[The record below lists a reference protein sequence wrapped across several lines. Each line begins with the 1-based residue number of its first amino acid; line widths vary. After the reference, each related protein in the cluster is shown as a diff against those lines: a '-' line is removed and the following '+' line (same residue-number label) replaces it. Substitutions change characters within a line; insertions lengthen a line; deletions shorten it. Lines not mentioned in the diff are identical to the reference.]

1 MRIGERLEQAYAT
14 NLDEIAAELAVHFEE
29 ARDVARAVAYLQR
42 AAETSRRRSAYPVA
56 EAQLRRALA
65 LLEQL
70 PISLRRA
77 ERETEIRMALGSL
90 LMAVRGWGSDEIG
103 THYDRAL
110 DLCHELGP
118 TRHLFPSLW
127 GLWLFHWGRGDS
139 RKASDLATRLRG
151 EVDSADSARVLQA
164 HHAGWATSFLL
175 GHLDEARCHAAAGS
189 GLYRMDHHAS
199 LASAYGDHDAGT
211 CALNFGARAAVLLGA
226 VDEAVRQSDASLTLA
241 RELEHPFT
249 LAQTLFFASTV
260 HHARED
266 AEATRACA
274 SAGAS
279 IANEHGFRVIAAWSG
294 ILEGWS
300 LVQTGRMAEGL
311 SLLRDAL
318 SAAAAGAGQSMTYFM
333 AVFAEAQL
341 ACSQVTEALRT
352 VDEGL
357 RLVDRTGER
366 FYESE
371 LYRLRGELTLRAGGS
386 RANADAECDFLRAC
400 DVSREQNAR
409 RLFLRAATSLA
420 GIAHATVD
428 VRVQLLTEALA
439 GISEGLELRDVRIAR
454 ELLDRLNAD
463 VGESQAEQN

>member
-1 MRIGERLEQAYAT
+1 L
-14 NLDEIAAELAVHFEE
+14 
-29 ARDVARAVAYLQR
+29 
-42 AAETSRRRSAYPVA
+42 
-56 EAQLRRALA
+56 
-65 LLEQL
+65 
-70 PISLRRA
+70 
-77 ERETEIRMALGSL
+77 
-90 LMAVRGWGSDEIG
+90 
-103 THYDRAL
+103 
-110 DLCHELGP
+110 
-118 TRHLFPSLW
+118 
-127 GLWLFHWGRGDS
+127 
-139 RKASDLATRLRG
+139 
-151 EVDSADSARVLQA
+151 
-164 HHAGWATSFLL
+164 
-175 GHLDEARCHAAAGS
+175 
-189 GLYRMDHHAS
+189 
-199 LASAYGDHDAGT
+199 
-211 CALNFGARAAVLLGA
+211 
-226 VDEAVRQSDASLTLA
+226 
-241 RELEHPFT
+241 
-249 LAQTLFFASTV
+249 
-260 HHARED
+260 
-266 AEATRACA
+266 
-274 SAGAS
+274 
-279 IANEHGFRVIAAWSG
+279 
-294 ILEGWS
+294 
-300 LVQTGRMAEGL
+300 
-311 SLLRDAL
+311 
-318 SAAAAGAGQSMTYFM
+318 TYFM